1 VSEPPEGAP
10 RDRQARPG
18 GGELVRAISNAMV
31 ALHRRHY
38 GRGPA
43 AARSY
48 LFDGMVLCVLS
59 DVYTHVEK
67 TLLEAGQ
74 AERVRET
81 RLLHQVAME
90 DEYRATVEEVTGR
103 RVAGFVSTVGF
114 DPDVA
119 VELFFLEPDPASAAN
134 DGA

>member
-1 VSEPPEGAP
+1 VADPQGGPP

-18 GGELVRAISNAMV
+18 GGELVRALSNAMV

-43 AARSY
+43 AARSF
-48 LFDGMVLCVLS
+48 LLDGMVLCVLS
-59 DVYTHVEK
+59 DVYTHVER

-74 AERVRET
+74 ADRVRET
-81 RLLHQVAME
+81 RLLHQIAME
-90 DEYRATVEEVTGR
+90 NEYRATVEEVTGR

-119 VELFFLEPDPASAAN
+119 VELFFLEPDPGSAAS